1 MTLPR
6 RRELPG
12 KILTTLLAF
21 CVQMAPLPTPGDT
34 ASTELSYYS
43 DYFSFVGRDEKG
55 LVAFALDTNR
65 GRDGDD
71 YQAEHFVVLHDE
83 HEGWIELKGNG
94 AYPNKTK
101 TLIDIPDSTVFQF
114 GGDKKEG
121 IGVVSKPN
129 SILLKTGPLREFL
142 DYQVANRETKVSSGT
157 ASLVWNRRML
167 VGRIIHEYVHY
178 ENWNRLTRTYWGTWN
193 NFQAFYLVA
202 WPVDGVAPW
211 LDLYVESTGSGPS
224 QEVKGFL
231 AVLPNSGR
239 QSIWHLRSGDYRLA
253 PGLYLW
259 PTTWKLDITD
269 KGTVQSGPSPLANS
283 AWQER
288 DGDTLATWV
297 IGGFR
302 MGIASGELNVADRR
316 YRVYGLSELIK

>member
-6 RRELPG
+6 RRKLPG
-12 KILTTLLAF
+12 KFLTTLLAIS
-21 CVQMAPLPTPGDT
+21 VQMVPLPTPGGI

-43 DYFSFVGRDEKG
+43 DYFSFVGRDEEG

-71 YQAEHFVVLHDE
+71 YQAEHFVVLHAE
-83 HEGWIELKGNG
+83 HEGWVELKGNG
-94 AYPNKTK
+94 AYPNETK
-101 TLIDIPDSTVFQF
+101 TLVDIPDSAVFQF
-114 GGDKKEG
+114 GGDKEEG
-121 IGVVSKPN
+121 IAVVSKPN
-129 SILLKTGPLREFL
+129 SILLETGPLREFL
-142 DYQVANRETKVSSGT
+142 DYRADNRETKVSSGT
-157 ASLVWNRRML
+157 ASLAWNRRKL
-167 VGRIIHEYVHY
+167 IGRVIHEYVHY

-193 NFQAFYLVA
+193 NFQAFYFVA
-202 WPVDGVAPW
+202 WPVDEIAPW
-211 LDLYVESTGSGPS
+211 LDFYVESTGSGAS

-231 AVLPNSGR
+231 AGLPDSGR

-253 PGLYLW
+253 PGFYLW
-259 PTTWKLDITD
+259 PSTWKLDITD
-269 KGTVQSGPSPLANS
+269 KETTQAGPSTLAKS

-288 DGDTLATWV
+288 DGHTLATWV

-302 MGIASGELNVADRR
+302 MGIASGELSVADRR